1 MAVNWGF
8 LGAGFVASRGLA
20 PAVHASRGANLYA
33 VASRDEKRSA
43 TLEPQKVH
51 ATYNDLLA
59 DESVDAV
66 YISLSN
72 SQHLEWVT
80 KSLEA
85 GKHVLCEKP
94 LGLNASETEAMF
106 ASASQSGRL
115 LVEAVWG
122 RWHPRFSRIVDAATS
137 GVIGN
142 IEHIETAFTFT
153 SEMTDNYRLNPLMGG
168 GALLDVGCYQAH
180 AWVALTN
187 GAKDLE
193 FTALTRTIGPTGID
207 LTTDVSVRIDKSI
220 TAHAVSSFALP
231 SQQQFIVQGS
241 QGKMQTSAGEAF
253 TTWNEACSL
262 QINDVFEEFAV
273 TNAFVEMVENVSNVI
288 SGEEGWVVPSAD
300 SIRVAHIL
308 DSIAKHS
315 TWVADRADQQGT

>member
-1 MAVNWGF
+1 MTVNWGF
-8 LGAGFVASRGLA
+8 LGAGYVASRGLA

-33 VASRDEKRSA
+33 VASRDEQRSA
-43 TLEPQKVH
+43 TLEPERVH
-51 ATYNDLLA
+51 ATYDDLVA
-59 DESVDAV
+59 DERVDAV

-94 LGLNASETEAMF
+94 LGLNATETEAMF
-106 ASASQSGRL
+106 DCASRSDRL

-122 RWHPRFSRIVDAATS
+122 RWHPRFARMVDVIAS
-137 GVIGN
+137 GAIGS

-180 AWVALTN
+180 AWVALAH
-187 GAKDLE
+187 GAKDVVISELS
-193 FTALTRTIGPTGID
+193 RTIGPTGVD
-207 LTTDVSVRIDKSI
+207 LTTDVSVRINSSI
-220 TAHAVSSFALP
+220 TAHSVSSFALP

-241 QGKMQTSAGEAF
+241 NGSMHTGTGESF
-253 TTWNEACSL
+253 TTWNEASSL
-262 QINDVFEEFAV
+262 HINDVAEEFAV
-273 TNAFVEMVENVSNVI
+273 TNAFVEMVENVSCVI
-288 SGEEGWVVPSAD
+288 EGEEGWVVPSAD

-308 DSIAKHS
+308 DSIARH
-315 TWVADRADQQGT
+315 Q

>member
-33 VASRDEKRSA
+33 VASRDETRSA

-51 ATYNDLLA
+51 ATYDDLLA

-94 LGLNASETEAMF
+94 LGLHAFETESMF
-106 ASASQSGRL
+106 ACALRNDRL

-122 RWHPRFSRIVDAATS
+122 RWHPRFSRMVDVVAS
-137 GVIGN
+137 GAIGN

-193 FTALTRTIGPTGID
+193 ISDLTRTIGPTGID
-207 LTTDVSVRIDKSI
+207 LTTDVSVRINKSI

-241 QGKMQTSAGEAF
+241 QGKMQTDVGESF

-262 QINDVFEEFAV
+262 RINEVVEEFTT

-288 SGEEGWVVPSAD
+288 RGEEGWTVPSAD

-308 DSIAKHS
+308 DSIARYK
-315 TWVADRADQQGT
+315 

>member
-1 MAVNWGF
+1 
-8 LGAGFVASRGLA
+8 
-20 PAVHASRGANLYA
+20 LYA
-33 VASRDEKRSA
+33 VASRDEQRSA
-43 TLEPQKVH
+43 TLEPERVH
-51 ATYNDLLA
+51 ATYDALLA

-94 LGLNASETEAMF
+94 LGLNAQETEEMF
-106 ASASQSGRL
+106 ATASRTGRL

-122 RWHPRFSRIVDAATS
+122 RWHPRFSRMVEVVANGA
-137 GVIGN
+137 IGK
-142 IEHIETAFTFT
+142 IEHIETSFTFT

-180 AWVALTN
+180 AWVALTD
-187 GAKDLE
+187 GATDVEIDELS
-193 FTALTRTIGPTGID
+193 RTVGPTGVD
-207 LTTDVSVRIDKSI
+207 LTTAVSVRINGSI
-220 TAHAVSSFALP
+220 TAHAVSSFASP

-241 QGKMQTSAGEAF
+241 NGSMRTGVGESF
-253 TTWNEACSL
+253 TTWNEASSL
-262 QINDVFEEFAV
+262 HINDVVEDFPV
-273 TNAFVEMVENVSNVI
+273 TNAFVEMVEHVSRVI
-288 SGEEGWVVPSAD
+288 EGDEGWIVPSAD

-308 DSIAKHS
+308 DSIAQHS
-315 TWVADRADQQGT
+315 S

>member
-1 MAVNWGF
+1 VTVNWGF

-43 TLEPQKVH
+43 TLEPERVH
-51 ATYNDLLA
+51 ATYDDLLA

-72 SQHLEWVT
+72 SQHIEWVT

-94 LGLNASETEAMF
+94 LGLNAAETEAMF
-106 ASASQSGRL
+106 DSAAHNGRL
-115 LVEAVWG
+115 IIEAVWG
-122 RWHPRFSRIVDAATS
+122 RWHPRFARMVHLVTS
-137 GVIGN
+137 GEIGD

-153 SEMTDNYRLNPLMGG
+153 SEMTDNYRLNPSMGG

-180 AWVALTN
+180 AWVALTQ
-187 GAKDLE
+187 GATDFSIAGLE
-193 FTALTRTIGPTGID
+193 RTVGPTGID
-207 LTTDVSVRIDKSI
+207 LTTDVSVRINNGV

-231 SQQQFIVQGS
+231 SNQQFIVQGS
-241 QGKMQTSAGEAF
+241 EGQISTDAGESF
-253 TTWNEACSL
+253 TTWNEASSL
-262 QINDVFEEFAV
+262 LVNGVREEFPI
-273 TNAFVEMVENVSNVI
+273 TNAFVEMVENVSQVI
-288 SGEEGWVVPSAD
+288 AGGAGWIVSGAD
-300 SIRVAHIL
+300 SIRVAQIL
-308 DSIAKHS
+308 DSITKHS
-315 TWVADRADQQGT
+315 

>member
-1 MAVNWGF
+1 VVVNWGF

-43 TLEPQKVH
+43 TLEPERVH
-51 ATYNDLLA
+51 ATYDDLLA
-59 DESVDAV
+59 DERVDAV

-94 LGLNASETEAMF
+94 LGLNASETESMF
-106 ASASQSGRL
+106 AYASRNDQL

-122 RWHPRFSRIVDAATS
+122 RWHPRFSRMVEVATS
-137 GVIGN
+137 GAIGN

-187 GAKDLE
+187 GAADMAIDNL
-193 FTALTRTIGPTGID
+193 ARSIGPTGID
-207 LTTDVSVRIDKSI
+207 LTTDVSVRINNSI

-241 QGKMQTSAGEAF
+241 QGKMQTDVGESF
-253 TTWNEACSL
+253 TTWNEASSL
-262 QINDVFEEFAV
+262 RINDVVEEFAV
-273 TNAFVEMVENVSNVI
+273 TNAFVEMVENVSKVI
-288 SGEEGWVVPSAD
+288 RYEEGWIVPSAD

-308 DSIAKHS
+308 DSIARHK
-315 TWVADRADQQGT
+315 

>member
-20 PAVHASRGANLYA
+20 PAVHASRGATLYA

-43 TLEPQKVH
+43 TLEPERVH
-51 ATYNDLLA
+51 ATYDDLLA
-59 DESVDAV
+59 DERVDAV

-106 ASASQSGRL
+106 DCASRSDRL

-122 RWHPRFSRIVDAATS
+122 RWHPRFSRMVDIVTS
-137 GVIGN
+137 GSIGN

-153 SEMTDNYRLNPLMGG
+153 SDMTDNYRLNPLMGG

-193 FTALTRTIGPTGID
+193 IADLTRTIGPTGID
-207 LTTDVSVRIDKSI
+207 LTTDVSVRINKSI
-220 TAHAVSSFALP
+220 TARAVSSFALP

-241 QGKMQTSAGEAF
+241 QGKMQTAVGESF

-262 QINDVFEEFAV
+262 RINDVVEEFIV
-273 TNAFVEMVENVSNVI
+273 INAFVEMVENVSNVI
-288 SGEEGWVVPSAD
+288 SGEEGWIVPSAD
-300 SIRVAHIL
+300 SIRVANIL
-308 DSIAKHS
+308 DSIAQHE
-315 TWVADRADQQGT
+315 

>member
-8 LGAGFVASRGLA
+8 LGAGFVASRELA

-43 TLEPQKVH
+43 TLEPERVH
-51 ATYNDLLA
+51 ATYDDLLA
-59 DESVDAV
+59 DERVDAV

-94 LGLNASETEAMF
+94 LGLNASETESMF
-106 ASASQSGRL
+106 ACASRSDRL

-122 RWHPRFSRIVDAATS
+122 RWHPRFSRMVEVVAS
-137 GVIGN
+137 GTLGN

-153 SEMTDNYRLNPLMGG
+153 SEMTDNYRLNPQMGG

-187 GAKDLE
+187 GASDLQISDL
-193 FTALTRTIGPTGID
+193 ARVIGPTGID
-207 LTTDVSVRIDKSI
+207 LTTDVSVRINKSI
-220 TAHAVSSFALP
+220 SAHAVSSFALP
-231 SQQQFIVQGS
+231 SQQQFIVWGS
-241 QGKMQTSAGEAF
+241 QGKMQTEAGESF
-253 TTWNEACSL
+253 TTWNEASSL
-262 QINDVFEEFAV
+262 RIDEVVEEFAV

-288 SGEEGWVVPSAD
+288 RGEEGWIVPSAD

-308 DSIAKHS
+308 DSIARHPS
-315 TWVADRADQQGT
+315 E

>member
-8 LGAGFVASRGLA
+8 LGAGYVASRGLA
-20 PAVHASRGANLYA
+20 PAVHASRGAHLYA
-33 VASRDEKRSA
+33 VASRDEQRSA
-43 TLEPQKVH
+43 TLEPERVH
-51 ATYNDLLA
+51 ATYDSLLA
-59 DESVDAV
+59 DERVDAV

-72 SQHLEWVT
+72 SQHREWVT

-94 LGLNASETEAMF
+94 LGLNSQETEEMF
-106 ASASQSGRL
+106 AIASRNGRL

-122 RWHPRFSRIVDAATS
+122 RWHPRFARMVEVVSS
-137 GVIGN
+137 GAIGN
-142 IEHIETAFTFT
+142 LQHLETAFTFT

-180 AWVALTN
+180 AWVALAN
-187 GAKDLE
+187 GAIDLE
-193 FTALTRTIGPTGID
+193 IEDLSRVIGPTGVD
-207 LTTDVSVRIDKSI
+207 LTTDVSVRIDGAI

-241 QGKMQTSAGEAF
+241 SGSMRTGVGESF
-253 TTWNEACSL
+253 TTWNEASSL
-262 QINDVFEEFAV
+262 YINDVVEEFDVA
-273 TNAFVEMVENVSNVI
+273 NAFVEMVENVSCVI
-288 SGEEGWVVPSAD
+288 EGEKGWVVPSAD

-308 DSIAKHS
+308 DCIA
-315 TWVADRADQQGT
+315 QQKA

>member
-1 MAVNWGF
+1 MTVNWGF
-8 LGAGFVASRGLA
+8 LGAGYVASRGLA

-33 VASRDEKRSA
+33 VASRDEQRSA
-43 TLEPQKVH
+43 TLEPERVH
-51 ATYNDLLA
+51 ATYEDLLA
-59 DESVDAV
+59 DERVDAV

-94 LGLNASETEAMF
+94 LGLNATETEAMF
-106 ASASQSGRL
+106 DCASRSDRL

-122 RWHPRFSRIVDAATS
+122 RWHPRFTRMVEVVAS
-137 GVIGN
+137 GAIGN
-142 IEHIETAFTFT
+142 IQHIETAFTFT

-180 AWVALTN
+180 AWVALAN
-187 GAKDLE
+187 GANDVAIDELSS
-193 FTALTRTIGPTGID
+193 TIGPTGVD
-207 LTTDVSVRIDKSI
+207 LTTDVSVRINNSI
-220 TAHAVSSFALP
+220 TAHSVSSFALP

-241 QGKMQTSAGEAF
+241 SGSMHTGVGESF
-253 TTWNEACSL
+253 TTWNEASSL
-262 QINDVFEEFAV
+262 HINDVVEEFAV
-273 TNAFVEMVENVSNVI
+273 TNAFVEMIENVSRVI
-288 SGEEGWVVPSAD
+288 EGEEGWIVPSAD

-308 DSIAKHS
+308 DSIARH
-315 TWVADRADQQGT
+315 Q

>member
-1 MAVNWGF
+1 MTVNWGF
-8 LGAGFVASRGLA
+8 LGAGYVASRGLA
-20 PAVHASRGANLYA
+20 PAVHASRGAHLYA
-33 VASRDEKRSA
+33 VASRDEQRSA
-43 TLEPQKVH
+43 TLEPEHVH

-59 DESVDAV
+59 DERVDAV

-94 LGLNASETEAMF
+94 LGLNAKETEAMF
-106 ASASQSGRL
+106 ATASRSGQL

-122 RWHPRFSRIVDAATS
+122 RWHPRFSRMVEVVAS
-137 GVIGN
+137 GAIGS
-142 IEHIETAFTFT
+142 IEYIETAFTFT

-187 GAKDLE
+187 GAVGLE
-193 FTALTRTIGPTGID
+193 IENLSRVIGPTGVD
-207 LTTDVSVRIDKSI
+207 LTTDVSVRINGSI

-241 QGKMQTSAGEAF
+241 NGSMHTGVGESF
-253 TTWNEACSL
+253 TTWNEASSL
-262 QINDVFEEFAV
+262 HINDVVEEFAI
-273 TNAFVEMVENVSNVI
+273 TNAFVEMVENVSRVI
-288 SGEEGWVVPSAD
+288 EGEEGWIVPRAD

-308 DSIAKHS
+308 DSIAHHS
-315 TWVADRADQQGT
+315 K

>member
-43 TLEPQKVH
+43 TLEPERVH
-51 ATYNDLLA
+51 ATYDELLA
-59 DESVDAV
+59 DERVDAV

-94 LGLNASETEAMF
+94 LGLNASETESMF
-106 ASASQSGRL
+106 ACASRSDRL

-122 RWHPRFSRIVDAATS
+122 RWHPRFSRMVEVVAS
-137 GVIGN
+137 GTLGN

-153 SEMTDNYRLNPLMGG
+153 SEMTDNYRLNPQMGG

-187 GAKDLE
+187 GASDLQISDL
-193 FTALTRTIGPTGID
+193 ARVIGPTGID
-207 LTTDVSVRIDKSI
+207 LTTDVSVRINKSI
-220 TAHAVSSFALP
+220 SAHSVSSFALP
-231 SQQQFIVQGS
+231 SQQQFIVWGS
-241 QGKMQTSAGEAF
+241 QGKMQTEAGESF

-262 QINDVFEEFAV
+262 RINAVVEEFAV
-273 TNAFVEMVENVSNVI
+273 TNAFAEMVENVSNVI
-288 SGEEGWVVPSAD
+288 RGEQGWIVSSTD

-308 DSIAKHS
+308 DSIARHPS
-315 TWVADRADQQGT
+315 E

>member
-43 TLEPQKVH
+43 TLEPKRVH
-51 ATYNDLLA
+51 ATYADLLA
-59 DESVDAV
+59 DERVDAV
-66 YISLSN
+66 YISLAN

-94 LGLNASETEAMF
+94 LGLNASETESMF
-106 ASASQSGRL
+106 ACASHSGRL

-122 RWHPRFSRIVDAATS
+122 RWHPRFSRMVDVVAS
-137 GVIGN
+137 GALGN

-187 GAKDLE
+187 GATDLQISD
-193 FTALTRTIGPTGID
+193 LSRTVGPTGID
-207 LTTDVSVRIDKSI
+207 LTTDVSVRINKSI

-241 QGKMQTSAGEAF
+241 QGKMQTTAGESF

-262 QINDVFEEFAV
+262 QINEVVEEFAV
-273 TNAFVEMVENVSNVI
+273 ANAFVEMVENVSNVI
-288 SGEEGWVVPSAD
+288 SGKEGWIVPSAD

-308 DSIAKHS
+308 DSIARHE
-315 TWVADRADQQGT
+315 